1 MREHKLNFRNRE
13 MLEKRK
19 THPFREIEASLSQ
32 IWLKPDNSGVS
43 LKAATA
49 DGGVIRAEV
58 IDGAKSSQFT
68 KWGRK
73 YLPGTAWEG
82 RKTGGKSPC
91 LSTFSDHHMDNLTSQ
106 LYLF

>member
-13 MLEKRK
+13 MLENRK

-43 LKAATA
+43 LQAATA
-49 DGGVIRAEV
+49 GGGVIRAEV

-73 YLPGTAWEG
+73 YLSGTAW
-82 RKTGGKSPC
+82 
-91 LSTFSDHHMDNLTSQ
+91 
-106 LYLF
+106 